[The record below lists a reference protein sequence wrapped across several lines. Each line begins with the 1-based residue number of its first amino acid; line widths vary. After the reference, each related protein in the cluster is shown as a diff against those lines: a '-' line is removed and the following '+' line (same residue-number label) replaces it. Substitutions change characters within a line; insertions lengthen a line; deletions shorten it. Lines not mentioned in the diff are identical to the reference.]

1 MKITIGASL
10 FAVRDMYINACQNNC
25 IKRFANIK
33 NEIHFLFLSK
43 QIMTTDYFSKLSSAE
58 KHILKDKGTEAPFT
72 GKYNDFFEAGIFV
85 CRACESPLYESNCKF
100 DSGCGW
106 PSFDDEIAGAIKRY
120 EDLSGG
126 RVRTEICCAKCG
138 GHLGH
143 VFHGEQITKK
153 DTRHCV
159 NSLSIRF
166 IPHAHLEVATFG
178 GGCFWHVEKLF
189 KMTKGVYLAHSGY
202 MGGNTENPT
211 YKDICKVNTNH
222 AEVVHLYFNPKI
234 ITYQALLNI
243 FWENHN
249 PTTLNRQGADIG
261 TQYRSVIFYSSDL
274 QKQQAEKSKAAAQ
287 QQFENP
293 IVTQIEKVQ
302 KFFRA
307 EEYHQDYL
315 DKNNLGSCGL

>member
-1 MKITIGASL
+1 MKK
-10 FAVRDMYINACQNNC
+10 DYIKKLN
-25 IKRFANIK
+25 
-33 NEIHFLFLSK
+33 SK
-43 QIMTTDYFSKLSSAE
+43 ELDVIVK
-58 KHILKDKGTEAPFT
+58 KGTEKPFS
-72 GKYNDFFEAGIFV
+72 GKYNDFYENGLYVCKACDNPLFESADKFN
-85 CRACESPLYESNCKF
+85 SN
-100 DSGCGW
+100 CGW
-106 PSFDDEIAGAIKRY
+106 PSFDDEIAGAINRY

-126 RVRTEICCAKCG
+126 RVRTEICCAECT

-189 KMTKGVYLAHSGY
+189 RTTKGVYHVNSGY
-202 MGGNTENPT
+202 MGGDTENPT
-211 YKDICKVNTNH
+211 YKEICKGDTNH

-234 ITYQALLNI
+234 ISYQDLQKI

-249 PTTLNRQGADIG
+249 PTTLNRQGVDVG
-261 TQYRSVIFYSSDL
+261 TQYRSVIFYSSEL
-274 QKQQAEKSKAAAQ
+274 QKQQAEKSKTVIQ
-287 QQFENP
+287 QHFENP
-293 IVTQIEKVQ
+293 IVTQIEKAQ

-307 EEYHQDYL
+307 EECHQDYL
-315 DKNNLGSCGL
+315 NKNNLGSCGL